1 MNDLEKS
8 RNMIVEIITGG
19 NSNRLL
25 VVCRLGILARAM
37 KTSEDLHDVI

>member
-8 RNMIVEIITGG
+8 GNVIAEITTGG
-19 NSNRLL
+19 NSNLLL

-37 KTSEDLHDVI
+37 KKSEDLHGVI

>member
-8 RNMIVEIITGG
+8 RNIIAEITTGG

-25 VVCRLGILARAM
+25 VVSRLGILARAM
-37 KTSEDLHDVI
+37 KTSKDLHDVI